1 MQHLCFYMGLPIKQ
15 REWFVGRTDEW
26 QVGWE
31 NVQTPVKTGVVI
43 GKMLCN
49 NKRLLHRVSLSIRL

>member
-1 MQHLCFYMGLPIKQ
+1 MGLPIKQ